1 MCILNLSPATGKENA
16 VKNGSTEDSEDKNGK
31 SSEKEAESSVAAAAG
46 DHSSKTAGLATNFF
60 PFPLSLVID
69 SQIGIPL
76 IGENIVFFRFFQQ
89 LSGLEPLKSF
99 MS

>member
-1 MCILNLSPATGKENA
+1 MCILDLSPATGKENA

-46 DHSSKTAGLATNFF
+46 DHSSKTAGLATSFF
-60 PFPLSLVID
+60 PFQLSRILF
-69 SQIGIPL
+69 SSS
-76 IGENIVFFRFFQQ
+76 QQ
-89 LSGLEPLKSF
+89 LSGLEPLKSY